1 MILVGGGAVNFHGY
15 QRHSADVDFWIST
28 DPENLK
34 MLVKVFQEMELE
46 FTAFP
51 EKVKNQ
57 EQNISVKF
65 SPVGL
70 DLELITKFEI
80 GKTFE
85 QAYEDSVV
93 VEIKQKPIH
102 KWRVLNIDDLITSKK
117 RAARPKDLL
126 DIIELEKLKSSFIW
140 DLRIRMFFRQQSHE
154 YFRYTGNSST
164 TFSDRIS

>member
-1 MILVGGGAVNFHGY
+1 MMKWGDNIKEFVKLANKHGVRMILVGGGAVNFHGY

-80 GKTFE
+80 GKTFD
-85 QAYEDSVV
+85 QAYED
-93 VEIKQKPIH
+93 
-102 KWRVLNIDDLITSKK
+102 
-117 RAARPKDLL
+117 
-126 DIIELEKLKSSFIW
+126 
-140 DLRIRMFFRQQSHE
+140 
-154 YFRYTGNSST
+154 
-164 TFSDRIS
+164 